1 MTLIK
6 TSLLSAIS
14 TLIRI
19 ISGFIITKVIAM
31 YAGPSGVALVGQLQN
46 FIMLVKTIAGDFLKT
61 AITKYTA
68 QYADEENKKYE
79 VWSAA
84 VKLILILNLLISVV
98 LFFYAEKI
106 ANYLLYSTEYAF
118 IIKVLAFSLP
128 FFVFNTIFL
137 SILNGQKQIKKY
149 IFLNIVL
156 SVISLLIVVVLSV
169 VYGLTGAL
177 IAYVISQSVVF
188 VVTWAYLSKETWVK
202 ATFFLYDMQK
212 HVVTKLL
219 GFALITLVAVLA
231 SNTSMI
237 YVRNYIT
244 DTFSINDAGYWQ
256 GMWLISQVSLSL
268 ITTSLATYFLP
279 TLAGLTNKSALNSEL
294 FKAIYIIIPI
304 AVLISMSIYFLRDT
318 IIILLYNEEFM
329 PMSQLFLWQMIGN
342 VIKVFGWLFGYV
354 LVAKAMVKYT
364 VITEVLFAVSFIVL
378 SIYFI
383 TMYGLVGV
391 TYAYAVSGFLH
402 FIAVAMIYK
411 LKVR

>member
-1 MTLIK
+1 M
-6 TSLLSAIS
+6 
-14 TLIRI
+14 
-19 ISGFIITKVIAM
+19 
-31 YAGPSGVALVGQLQN
+31 
-46 FIMLVKTIAGDFLKT
+46 
-61 AITKYTA
+61 
-68 QYADEENKKYE
+68 
-79 VWSAA
+79 
-84 VKLILILNLLISVV
+84 
-98 LFFYAEKI
+98 
-106 ANYLLYSTEYAF
+106 
-118 IIKVLAFSLP
+118 
-128 FFVFNTIFL
+128 
-137 SILNGQKQIKKY
+137 
-149 IFLNIVL
+149 
-156 SVISLLIVVVLSV
+156 VLSV